1 MRLTRRLR
9 TYNASR
15 RSRLELNSL
24 ANVIMDEQEEEEEE
38 EEAEQATIFKDAH
51 FAHTPIE
58 PSFLCKFNLD
68 CLN

>member
-1 MRLTRRLR
+1 
-9 TYNASR
+9 
-15 RSRLELNSL
+15 
-24 ANVIMDEQEEEEEE
+24 MDEQEEEEEE